1 MNKNCCFG
9 YIRNGE
15 MILSEYGKIALEQI
29 KWLMI
34 QYSFVN
40 IDKYVIMPNHVHA
53 IIEIVP
59 KNSNIAPLSLS
70 QIVGAYKTQVSASIR
85 KQGLLSF
92 SWQRSFHDHI
102 ILDLQSYENISAYIE
117 SNPLNWIKDRFHVV
131 NMQHP

>member
-9 YIRNGE
+9 YIRNGA

-40 IDKYVIMPNHVHA
+40 IDKYVIIPNHVHA

-70 QIVGAYKTQVSASIR
+70 QIVGAYKTRASASIR

-92 SWQRSFHDHI
+92 SWQRSFHDSI
-102 ILDLQSYENISAYIE
+102 IRDLKSYENISAYIE

>member
-1 MNKNCCFG
+1 
-9 YIRNGE
+9 
-15 MILSEYGKIALEQI
+15 
-29 KWLMI
+29 MI

-40 IDKYVIMPNHVHA
+40 IDKYVIIPNHVHA

-70 QIVGAYKTQVSASIR
+70 QIVGAYKTRASASIR

-92 SWQRSFHDHI
+92 SWQRSFHDSI
-102 ILDLQSYENISAYIE
+102 IRDLKSYENISAYIE